1 VVLINTDPAARPAP
15 EWLRYAKHRSTRTKL
30 RGHFRQQRRAA
41 LVAHGQEVLHG
52 FMAQYRAQIQ
62 EARGSVPGWFELG
75 ELVRAHGGQRFKDL
89 DDLCFYLA
97 LATGERDVRRVM
109 AKMMRLDR
117 SVFRGPFLA
126 LHGAD
131 ADADGLEADGRPK
144 LELWEFPNPEQE
156 RAKSVYSTYQHEL
169 EEISEFQKSS
179 SMAHDMALD
188 RELSDGDQYSRNKI
202 RNLCPYCNPIWG
214 DEIIGTLDQRGRITL
229 HRENCPLPKTLTRAN
244 PSGSKTEME
253 SAAARS
259 AANETEWSAAAAAV
273 GEAKVIAVKWMEME
287 KNRVYPIDLEVK
299 ARDRR
304 FLLSDASTVVSS
316 KAFITDTWSK
326 TIGIVAILRYTV
338 ELNDL
343 EHLNDLVESILS
355 IDGVISC
362 QRLIRRKL

>member
-1 VVLINTDPAARPAP
+1 MKLLVPLIKEDESLCT
-15 EWLRYAKHRSTRTKL
+15 EKTV
-30 RGHFRQQRRAA
+30 HF
-41 LVAHGQEVLHG
+41 
-52 FMAQYRAQIQ
+52 
-62 EARGSVPGWFELG
+62 
-75 ELVRAHGGQRFKDL
+75 
-89 DDLCFYLA
+89 
-97 LATGERDVRRVM
+97 
-109 AKMMRLDR
+109 
-117 SVFRGPFLA
+117 
-126 LHGAD
+126 
-131 ADADGLEADGRPK
+131 PK
-144 LELWEFPNPEQE
+144 LLPVQIHLDLKQVP
-156 RAKSVYSTYQHEL
+156 
-169 EEISEFQKSS
+169 
-179 SMAHDMALD
+179 ALIC
-188 RELSDGDQYSRNKI
+188 Y
-202 RNLCPYCNPIWG
+202 
-214 DEIIGTLDQRGRITL
+214 
-229 HRENCPLPKTLTRAN
+229 
-244 PSGSKTEME
+244 TEME